1 MIGDYSAADLR
12 RILHIDDKELR
23 TCLRAALLPASTRT
37 RPRVYSFQN
46 LVVLRTAKGL
56 REAGISTNRIR
67 KVLES
72 LKRQLGEER
81 AISSIRVYASGQR
94 VVVWDGALR
103 WQPDSGQ
110 FLLNFDTTQILP
122 TKPLPPRPRPQP
134 AGQEAAEAW
143 FARAFELQHDS
154 VEEAERA
161 YLQAIRLRPSFVE
174 AHINL
179 GLLYHEAGNLT
190 RAELCYRQALRYRPE
205 LALAHFNLGVIL
217 EDQHDDAGAVAA
229 YKQALAQDPRFKEAH
244 CSLAELYE
252 KLGKQRDAL
261 RHYAAAKRLK

>member
-1 MIGDYSAADLR
+1 
-12 RILHIDDKELR
+12 
-23 TCLRAALLPASTRT
+23 
-37 RPRVYSFQN
+37 
-46 LVVLRTAKGL
+46 
-56 REAGISTNRIR
+56 
-67 KVLES
+67 
-72 LKRQLGEER
+72 
-81 AISSIRVYASGQR
+81 
-94 VVVWDGALR
+94 
-103 WQPDSGQ
+103 
-110 FLLNFDTTQILP
+110 LLNFDTTQILP
-122 TKPLPPRPRPQP
+122 TKPFSPRPQPQP

-179 GLLYHEAGNLT
+179 GLLYHEVGNLT
-190 RAELCYRQALRYRPE
+190 RAEHCYRQALRYRPE

-244 CSLAELYE
+244 CNLAELYE